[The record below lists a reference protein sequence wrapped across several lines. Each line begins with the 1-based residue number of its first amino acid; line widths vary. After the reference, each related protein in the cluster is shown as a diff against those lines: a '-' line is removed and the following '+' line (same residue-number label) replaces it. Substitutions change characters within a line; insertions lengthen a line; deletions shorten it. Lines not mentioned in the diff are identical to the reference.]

1 MDALAFLS
9 PEQWLQDAGGLRYV
23 KLRKRIEQGIAQG
36 VLTAENPLPPE
47 REIAAL
53 TGLSRVTVR
62 KAMQALVDRGAI
74 IQRQG
79 AGSFVVD
86 RKPRVEQSLSR
97 LTSFTEDMA
106 RRGLTTS
113 AQWLQRGIF
122 MPSPEESVA
131 LALAMGDSVAR
142 IARMRLADG
151 RPMAIER
158 ASLPSDILPDPSAVE
173 TSLYEQM
180 EAGGNRPVRAIQKI
194 SAINLCE
201 ADANLLGV
209 VTGAAGL
216 RIERTSYLASG
227 RAVEF
232 TRSIYR
238 GDAYD
243 FVAELRL
250 APAMKPN
257 S

>member
-1 MDALAFLS
+1 M
-9 PEQWLQDAGGLRYV
+9 QGGSGLLYV
-23 KLRKRIEQGIAQG
+23 KLRKRIEEGIAKG
-36 VLTAENPLPPE
+36 VLTADNPLPPE

-62 KAMQALVDRGAI
+62 KAMQELVDKGAI
-74 IQRQG
+74 VQRQG
-79 AGSFVVD
+79 AGSFVVE

-113 AQWLQRGIF
+113 AHWLHRGVF

-131 LALAMGDSVAR
+131 LALSAGDSVAR
-142 IARMRLADG
+142 IARMRLADD

-158 ASLPSDILPDPSAVE
+158 ASLPTDILPNPLEVE
-173 TSLYEQM
+173 TSLYEVL
-180 EAGGNRPVRAIQKI
+180 EANGNRPVRALQKI
-194 SAINLCE
+194 SAINLSE
-201 ADANLLGV
+201 RDANLLGIE
-209 VTGAAGL
+209 TGAAGL
-216 RIERTSYLASG
+216 RIERTSYVASG

-250 APAMKPN
+250 ASN
-257 S
+257 

>member
-1 MDALAFLS
+1 MTAAVFLS
-9 PEQWLQDAGGLRYV
+9 PEQWMKGGSGLLYV
-23 KLRKRIEQGIAQG
+23 KLRRRIEEGIAKG
-36 VLTAENPLPPE
+36 VLTADNPLPPE

-62 KAMQALVDRGAI
+62 KAMQELVDKGAI
-74 IQRQG
+74 VQRQG
-79 AGSFVVD
+79 AGSFVVET
-86 RKPRVEQSLSR
+86 KPRVEQSLSR

-113 AQWLQRGIF
+113 AQWLHRGVF

-131 LALAMGDSVAR
+131 LALAAGDSVAR

-158 ASLPSDILPDPSAVE
+158 ASLPIDILPNPLAVE
-173 TSLYEQM
+173 TSLYEVL
-180 EAGGNRPVRAIQKI
+180 EANGNRPVRALQKI
-194 SAINLCE
+194 SAINLSE
-201 ADANLLGV
+201 KDATLLGIE
-209 VTGAAGL
+209 TGAAGL
-216 RIERTSYLASG
+216 RIERTSYVAIG

-250 APAMKPN
+250 GSN
-257 S
+257 

>member
-1 MDALAFLS
+1 MTATVFLN
-9 PEQWLQDAGGLRYV
+9 PEHWMQDGSGLLYV
-23 KLRKRIEQGIAQG
+23 KLRKRIEDGIATG
-36 VLTAENPLPPE
+36 VLTSDNPLPPE

-62 KAMQALVDRGAI
+62 KAMQELVDKGAI
-74 IQRQG
+74 VQRQG

-86 RKPRVEQSLSR
+86 SKPRVEQSLSR

-113 AQWLQRGIF
+113 AQWLHRGLF
-122 MPSPEESVA
+122 MPSPEEGVA
-131 LALAMGDSVAR
+131 LALSMGDSVAR

-158 ASLPSDILPDPSAVE
+158 ASLPTDILPNPLAVE
-173 TSLYEQM
+173 TSLYEVM
-180 EAGGNRPVRAIQKI
+180 EANGNRPVRALQKI
-194 SAINLCE
+194 SAINLSE
-201 ADANLLGV
+201 ADASLLGV
-209 VTGAAGL
+209 AVGAAGL
-216 RIERTSYLASG
+216 RIERTSYLTSG

-250 APAMKPN
+250 A
-257 S
+257 SS